1 LRERGNRLLKL
12 LDKYAGIPLV
22 AALGAF
28 RKKRLFDER
37 SLQSHDPRFLLLK
50 TAAIG
55 DTVLLSAMVREIKHR
70 CPGASITLVAS
81 KGNFPMAAMLNGIDT
96 VVTFDMSAPFR
107 SLKAIAKLKKSD
119 FLLDFAPWA
128 RINSLIA
135 YVADADV
142 KVGFKRKHAYRHY
155 VFDIAVEH
163 SDDMHELD
171 NYRNLLRHIQL
182 APEGYLPALVVEKS
196 ALKRVEPLLGAGRP
210 NVVFHPFP
218 GGYRKHLKEWPLD
231 NWIEA
236 GRQLIRGGCRI
247 FISGG
252 RDDVEAAAGIKQ
264 ELDRDDD
271 QCMVLCGNFS
281 LAETAAILYKS
292 SLLITVNTG
301 IMHMGAALGV
311 DMIALHGPT
320 SPLRWGPVGNKAVVL
335 KPKADCAPCISLGYE
350 YGCSRGGCM
359 KTIKIEDVLR
369 QADVILMK
377 AGA

>member
-1 LRERGNRLLKL
+1 MRERGNRLLKL

-22 AALGAF
+22 VVLGAL
-28 RKKRLFDER
+28 RKKRRFYDT
-37 SLQSHDPRFLLLK
+37 SLQPQDPRFLLLK

-55 DTVLLSAMVREIKHR
+55 DTVLLSAIVREIKHR
-70 CPGASITLVAS
+70 CPGALITLVAS
-81 KGNFPMAAMLNGIDT
+81 KSNFPMAAMLDGIDT

-128 RINSLIA
+128 RINSLIS
-135 YVADADV
+135 YVAGADV

-163 SDDMHELD
+163 SDEMHELD
-171 NYRNLLRHIQL
+171 NYRNLLRSIQL
-182 APEGYLPALVVEKS
+182 TPEGYLPVLAVEKS
-196 ALKRVEPLLGAGRP
+196 AVEKVESFLGAGRL

-218 GGYRKHLKEWPLD
+218 GGHRKHLKEWPLD
-231 NWIEA
+231 NWIET
-236 GRQLIRGGCRI
+236 GRQLIRRGCRI

-252 RDDVEAAAGIKQ
+252 REDVEAAAGIKQ

-271 QCMVLCGNFS
+271 QCTVLCGNFS

-301 IMHMGAALGV
+301 IMHMGAALDV

-320 SPLRWGPVGNKAVVL
+320 SPLRWGPVGKKAVVM

-350 YGCSRGGCM
+350 YDCSSGGCM
-359 KTIKIEDVLR
+359 KTIKVEDVLR